1 MVFECDETK
10 RRECIAKHRVDLAY
24 VAQIFLGQTL
34 TEIDSRFDYGETR
47 SLTIGRVDGEY
58 FVVVHTKR
66 GEVTRL
72 ISAWKGGRDDQRRYQ
87 ESLAGGSDR
96 DEGEG

>member
-72 ISAWKGGRDDQRRYQ
+72 ISAWKGGRDDRRDY
-87 ESLAGGSDR
+87 EDRINGGNPSDA
-96 DEGEG
+96 